1 MSNITIN
8 EAKRSIEVTKEFYK
22 KASVFGSAEYYE
34 LREVRHE
41 FPNFKIV
48 ANKAPKRDSF
58 KGLTYD
64 YMKRYRYRVRETP
77 RALNKRKNTEEGK
90 PHKPERQMI

>member
-64 YMKRYRYRVRETP
+64 YMKRYTVRLG
-77 RALNKRKNTEEGK
+77 ANTSRPSK
-90 PHKPERQMI
+90 KV